1 MFENMFEKEQ
11 IAISLEKTAELF
23 NCDLKTAWDKYT
35 HDAIKECASYEE
47 IEKIIGE
54 ERHTCC

>member
-1 MFENMFEKEQ
+1 MFENMFDKNQ

-35 HDAIKECASYEE
+35 HDAIKECVSYEE
-47 IEKIIGE
+47 IEKIIE
-54 ERHTCC
+54 EDK